1 MSKITSYEK
10 RQLITLKNNE
20 FFISCFKKLILN
32 TQLNIEEAQYILSSA
47 VIFFRYYNNDKRLK
61 GYFNIAYYIVLK
73 YSLLHKDYKPL
84 YDISLQIGF
93 YPISNFIIKNELL
106 EENYLHEAII
116 NNEVKKIYS
125 KEHYVETVEQ
135 YNRTREIFENIK
147 TTDTAYIAPTSFG
160 KSSIIRD
167 VIVQNDYK
175 KIVIV
180 VPTKSL
186 IVQTYNDIRNLE
198 LGYKLILHDE
208 MYNNEDRFIGILT
221 QERATRLINKFDLA
235 FDIMFIDE
243 AHNLLNNN
251 SRNFLLSRL
260 VMLNYKKNN
269 EHRLLYLS
277 PLVSDISNLKIKNTT
292 EGQIFEST
300 IKHNLKAFD
309 TFYLDKKGKL
319 FSYNRYTDE
328 HYQLASELSFD
339 DYIIAN
345 SKNKNFLYTY
355 RPKFVEKIAERINSK
370 LKNVAENSKLKKISN
385 VISEEVSEDI
395 DIVQYILNGI
405 VYLHGKLPNILKEY
419 LEYNYKEIQELKY
432 VVANSVILEGIN
444 FPIDNLYITATYG
457 LNVKGLNNL
466 IGRVNRLNYVF
477 EDNLDKLVS
486 EIHFVDSVEY
496 TDSRSNMINKIS
508 LLREHTFK
516 DENKNPLLE
525 EYNIEDLKLSKK
537 DKEKRKEKDK
547 KLIDSTEFLVNINP
561 DNLSDRVKQHFIENN
576 IDDFYKSYEDIIPTI
591 IENTSKISDNKD
603 VINTIYEVFIY
614 NLENEIK
621 DFELERLKNV
631 KARAYYKNYID
642 IFQLLSLKEKI
653 ANTLTYSKEKAND
666 AADSFLFIGSSF
678 GEVAL
683 QSDKYKNFEYQNEV
697 YVNLKGKS
705 KQKLANISLVKIK
718 LEEDF
723 VSFKL
728 KKLITFLFDFNFI
741 SEETYLLAVYGSSDK
756 DLINLTRIGL
766 NPSISKV
773 LKENDQLKNL
783 ELDINGNLKCNV
795 SFKTFMKTQSE
806 LFNFEVNKYI
816 R

>member
-1 MSKITSYEK
+1 MSEITDDGK
-10 RQLITLKNNE
+10 RQLLTLKNNE
-20 FFISCFKKLILN
+20 FFISCFRKLILN
-32 TQLNIEEAQYILSSA
+32 KQLSFEESQYILSSA
-47 VIFFRYYNNDKRLK
+47 IVFFRYYNNDKKIK

-73 YSLLHKDYKPL
+73 YTLLHEDYKPL

-93 YPISNFIIKNELL
+93 YPISNYILKNNLL

-116 NNEVKKIYS
+116 NNEVRKIYT
-125 KEHYVETVEQ
+125 KEHYIETIEQ
-135 YNRTREIFENIK
+135 YNRTQEIFENIK
-147 TTDTAYIAPTSFG
+147 SKDIAYIAPTSFG

-167 VIVQNDYK
+167 VIVQNDHK

-186 IVQTYNDIRNLE
+186 IIQTYNDIRNLN
-198 LGYKLILHDE
+198 LNYKLILHDE

-221 QERATRLINKFDLA
+221 QERATRLVNKFNLS

-269 EHRLLYLS
+269 KQRLLYLS
-277 PLVSDISNLKIKNTT
+277 PLVSDISNLKIRNTS

-309 TFYLDKKGKL
+309 AFYLDKKGKL

-328 HYQLASELSFD
+328 LYHLESGLNFE
-339 DYIIAN
+339 DYII
-345 SKNKNFLYTY
+345 SKSKHKNFIYTY
-355 RPKFVEKIAERINSK
+355 RPKIVENIAEKINSK
-370 LKNVAENSKLKKISN
+370 VNRYAESSNLKKISD
-385 VISEEVSEDI
+385 VISAEVSEDI
-395 DIVQYILNGI
+395 DIVHYILNGI

-419 LEYNYKEIQELKY
+419 LEFNYKVVPELKY

-444 FPIDNLYITATYG
+444 FPIDNLYIAETWG

-477 EDNLDKLVS
+477 EDNLNKLIS

-496 TDSRSNMINKIS
+496 TDARGEMKNKTS

-516 DENKNPLLE
+516 DQNKNPLLE
-525 EYNIEDLKLSKK
+525 EYKIEDLKLP
-537 DKEKRKEKDK
+537 KEVELKRKEKDN
-547 KLIDSTEFLVNINP
+547 KLIDATNFLINTSP
-561 DNLSDRVKQHFIENN
+561 ENLSDRIKQHIIENN
-576 IDDFYKSYEDIIPTI
+576 IDEFYSSYEEIIPTI
-591 IENTSKISDNKD
+591 IDNASKISDNND
-603 VINTIYEVFIY
+603 VINTIYEVFVR
-614 NLENEIK
+614 NLEYEIQ
-621 DFELERLKNV
+621 DFELERLKNS
-631 KARAYYKNYID
+631 KARAYYKNYVD
-642 IFQLLSLKEKI
+642 RFQLLSLKEKI
-653 ANTLTYSKEKAND
+653 ANTLTYFEEKAND
-666 AADSFLFIGSSF
+666 KSDSFLFIGSSF
-678 GEVAL
+678 GEIAIN
-683 QSDKYKNFEYQNEV
+683 SDKYKNNEYQNEV
-697 YVNLKGKS
+697 YINLKGKS
-705 KQKLANISLVKIK
+705 RQKLANISLVKIK

-741 SEETYLLAVYGSSDK
+741 NEDTYLLAVYGSNDK

-766 NPSISKV
+766 NPNISRV
-773 LKENDQLKNL
+773 LNENDQIKNL
-783 ELDINGNLKCNV
+783 ELDLNGNLKSNQN
-795 SFKTFMKTQSE
+795 FKHFMKTQTE
-806 LFNFEVNKYI
+806 LFNFEVNKYV

>member
-1 MSKITSYEK
+1 MSKITDDGK
-10 RQLITLKNNE
+10 RQLLSLKNNE

-32 TQLNIEEAQYILSSA
+32 KQLNLEENQYILSSA
-47 VIFFRYYNNDKRLK
+47 IILFRYYNNDKRLR

-73 YSLLHKDYKPL
+73 YSLLHEDYKPL

-93 YPISNFIIKNELL
+93 YPISNYILKNELL
-106 EENYLHEAII
+106 DENYLHERII
-116 NNEVKKIYS
+116 NNEVKKIYA
-125 KEHYVETVEQ
+125 KEHYIETIEQ
-135 YNRTREIFENIK
+135 YNRTQEIFDNIK
-147 TTDTAYIAPTSFG
+147 SKDIAYIAPTSFG

-167 VIVQNDYK
+167 VIVQNDYN

-198 LGYKLILHDE
+198 LNYKLILHDE
-208 MYNNEDRFIGILT
+208 MYNNENRFIGILT
-221 QERATRLINKFDLA
+221 QERATRLINKFDLS

-243 AHNLLNNN
+243 AHNLLKND
-251 SRNFLLSRL
+251 SRNILLSRL

-277 PLVSDISNLKIKNTT
+277 PLVSDISNLKIKNTS
-292 EGQIFEST
+292 EGHIFESN
-300 IKHNLKAFD
+300 IKHNLKVFD
-309 TFYLDKKGKL
+309 VFYLDKKGKL

-328 HYQLASELSFD
+328 TYPLENEFIFD

-345 SKNKNFLYTY
+345 SKKKNFIYAY
-355 RPKFVEKIAERINSK
+355 RPKIVEDIAEKINSK
-370 LKNVAENSKLKKISN
+370 VSTSTENPILKKISD
-385 VISEEVSEDI
+385 VISAEVSEYI

-419 LEYNYKEIQELKY
+419 LEYNYKEVQELKY

-444 FPIDNLYITATYG
+444 FPIDNLFITETYG

-477 EDNLDKLVS
+477 EDKLNKLVS

-496 TDSRSNMINKIS
+496 TDSRSNMINKMS

-525 EYNIEDLKLSKK
+525 EYNIDDLKLSQK
-537 DKEKRKEKDK
+537 DKEKRKGKDD
-547 KLIDSTEFLVNINP
+547 KLIDLTNFLINITP
-561 DNLSDRVKQHFIENN
+561 DILSDKIKQYFIENN
-576 IDDFYKSYEDIIPTI
+576 IDDFYKSFEDIIPI
-591 IENTSKISDNKD
+591 IIDNTSGISDDSD
-603 VINTIYEVFIY
+603 VINTIYEVFIA
-614 NLENEIK
+614 NLENEIE
-621 DFELERLKNV
+621 DFELERLKNS
-631 KARAYYKNYID
+631 KARAYYKNYIN
-642 IFQLLSLKEKI
+642 IFQLFSLKEKI
-653 ANTLTYSKEKAND
+653 ANTLTYFQEKAKHNS
-666 AADSFLFIGSSF
+666 DSYLFIGSSF
-678 GEVAL
+678 GELAL
-683 QSDKYKNFEYQNEV
+683 QSNKYKNTEYQNKV
-697 YVNLKGKS
+697 YVNLRGKS
-705 KQKLANISLVKIK
+705 RTQLANLSLVKIK

-741 SEETYLLAVYGSSDK
+741 NEETYLLAVYGSNDK

-773 LKENDQLKNL
+773 IMENDQIKNL
-783 ELDINGNLKCNV
+783 NLDVNGNLKSNQT
-795 SFKTFMKTQSE
+795 FKDFMKTQTE

>member
-1 MSKITSYEK
+1 M
-10 RQLITLKNNE
+10 
-20 FFISCFKKLILN
+20 N
-32 TQLNIEEAQYILSSA
+32 TELDFEEAQYILSSA

-73 YSLLHKDYKPL
+73 YSLLHNDYKPL

-93 YPISNFIIKNELL
+93 YPISNFIIKHELL
-106 EENYLHEAII
+106 EENHLHEAII

-135 YNRTREIFENIK
+135 YNRSREIFENIK

-167 VIVQNDYK
+167 VIARNEYK

-186 IVQTYNDIRNLE
+186 IVQTYNDVRNLE
-198 LGYKLILHDE
+198 LPYKLILHDE

-269 EHRLLYLS
+269 KHRLLYLS

-300 IKHNLKAFD
+300 IKHNLKTFD

-328 HYQLASELSFD
+328 QYHLASELNFA
-339 DYIIAN
+339 DYIITN
-345 SKNKNFLYTY
+345 SKSKNFLYTY
-355 RPKFVEKIAERINSK
+355 RPKIVEQIAERINSK
-370 LKNVAENSKLKKISN
+370 LDNVADNHNLKKISN
-385 VISEEVSEDI
+385 VISEEVSKDI
-395 DIVQYILNGI
+395 NIVQYVLNGI

-419 LEYNYKEIQELKY
+419 LEYNYKEIQDFKY

-477 EDNLDKLVS
+477 NDKLDKLVS
-486 EIHFVDSVEY
+486 EIHFVDSDEY

-525 EYNIEDLKLSKK
+525 EYNIEELKIPKR
-537 DKEKRKEKDK
+537 DKEKRNEKDR
-547 KLIDSTEFLVNINP
+547 KLIDSTEFLININP
-561 DNLSDRVKQHFIENN
+561 DNLSDRIKQHFIENN
-576 IDDFYKSYEDIIPTI
+576 IDDFYKNYEDIIPTI
-591 IENTSKISDNKD
+591 IENTSTISNNSD
-603 VINTIYEVFIY
+603 VINTIYEVFIN

-653 ANTLTYSKEKAND
+653 TNTLAYFQEKAND
-666 AADSFLFIGSSF
+666 VTDSYLFIGSSF
-678 GEVAL
+678 GDIAL
-683 QSDKYKNFEYQNEV
+683 QSDKYKNFEYQNKV
-697 YVNLKGKS
+697 YINLKGKS
-705 KQKLANISLVKIK
+705 RQKLANISLVKIK

-741 SEETYLLAVYGSSDK
+741 NEETYLLAVYGSSDK

-783 ELDINGNLKCNV
+783 YLDKNGNLRCNET
-795 SFKTFMKTQSE
+795 FKVFMKTQAE

-816 R
+816 Q

>member
-20 FFISCFKKLILN
+20 FFNDCFKKLILN
-32 TQLNIEEAQYILSSA
+32 TQLSFEEAQYILSSA

-61 GYFNIAYYIVLK
+61 GYFNIAYYIILK

-93 YPISNFIIKNELL
+93 YPISNFIVKNELL

-125 KEHYVETVEQ
+125 KEHYVETIEQ

-269 EHRLLYLS
+269 GHRLLYLS

-328 HYQLASELSFD
+328 QYKLASELSFD
-339 DYIIAN
+339 DYIITN

-370 LKNVAENSKLKKISN
+370 LNNVAENFKLKKISN

-419 LEYNYKEIQELKY
+419 LEYNYKEIQEFKY

-477 EDNLDKLVS
+477 EDKLDKLVS
-486 EIHFVDSVEY
+486 EVHFVDSVEY
-496 TDSRSNMINKIS
+496 TDSRSNMINKIR

-525 EYNIEDLKLSKK
+525 EYNIEDLKLSNK

-561 DNLSDRVKQHFIENN
+561 DNLSDRIKQHFIENN

-591 IENTSKISDNKD
+591 IENTSKISDNRD

-621 DFELERLKNV
+621 DFELERLKNL

-653 ANTLTYSKEKAND
+653 ANTLTYFQEKAND
-666 AADSFLFIGSSF
+666 AADSFLFIGRSF
-678 GEVAL
+678 GEVTL
-683 QSDKYKNFEYQNEV
+683 QSDKYKNSEYQNEV
-697 YVNLKGKS
+697 YINLRGKS

-741 SEETYLLAVYGSSDK
+741 SEETYLLAVYGSSDR

-773 LKENDQLKNL
+773 LKENDQLRNL
-783 ELDINGNLKCNV
+783 KLDENGNLKCNEA
-795 SFKTFMKTQSE
+795 FKIFMKTQSE
-806 LFNFEVNKYI
+806 LFKFEVNKYI

>member
-1 MSKITSYEK
+1 MNKITSHEK
-10 RQLITLKNNE
+10 RQLLSLKNNK
-20 FFISCFKKLILN
+20 FFINCFKKLILN
-32 TQLNIEEAQYILSSA
+32 SELTFEEAQYILSSSI
-47 VIFFRYYNNDKRLK
+47 IFFRYYNNDKRLK

-73 YSLLHKDYKPL
+73 YSLLHKNYKPL

-106 EENYLHEAII
+106 EEKNLHEAII

-135 YNRTREIFENIK
+135 HNRTREIFKNIK
-147 TTDTAYIAPTSFG
+147 TIDTAYIAPTSFG

-167 VIVQNDYK
+167 VIVQNEYS
-175 KIVIV
+175 KIVII

-186 IVQTYNDIRNLE
+186 IVQTYNDIRKLE
-198 LGYKLILHDE
+198 LAYKLILHDE
-208 MYNNEDRFIGILT
+208 MYNNEDKFIGILT

-269 EHRLLYLS
+269 KHRLLYLS
-277 PLVSDISNLKIKNTT
+277 PLVSDISNLKIKNTNK
-292 EGQIFEST
+292 GQIFEST
-300 IKHNLKAFD
+300 IKHNLKTFD

-319 FSYNRYTDE
+319 YSYNRYTGE
-328 HYQLASELSFD
+328 QYLLNSALTFV
-339 DYIIAN
+339 DYIITN

-355 RPKFVEKIAERINSK
+355 RPKIVEKIAEKINSK
-370 LKNVAENSKLKKISN
+370 IGKVSDDLNLKKISN
-385 VISEEVSEDI
+385 VIAEEVSEDI
-395 DIVQYILNGI
+395 DLVKYILNGVI
-405 VYLHGKLPNILKEY
+405 YLHGKLPNILKEY
-419 LEYNYKEIQELKY
+419 LEYNYKEVQGFKY
-432 VVANSVILEGIN
+432 VIANSVILEGIN
-444 FPIDNLYITATYG
+444 FPIDNLYITSTYG
-457 LNVKGLNNL
+457 LTVKGLNNL

-477 EDNLDKLVS
+477 NDNLQKLIS
-486 EIHFVDSVEY
+486 EVHFVDSDEY
-496 TDSRSNMINKIS
+496 TDSRSNMINKLA

-525 EYNIEDLKLSKK
+525 EYNIEELKIPKK
-537 DKEKRKEKDK
+537 NKENRKEKDK
-547 KLIDSTEFLVNINP
+547 QLINATEFLINIKP
-561 DNLSDRVKQHFIENN
+561 INLSDKIKQHFIENN
-576 IDDFYKSYEDIIPTI
+576 IDAFYKNYEDIIPTI
-591 IENTSKISDNKD
+591 IDNTLMISNSSD
-603 VINTIYEVFIY
+603 VINTIYEVFIN
-614 NLENEIK
+614 NLENEIT

-631 KARAYYKNYID
+631 KARSYYKNYID

-653 ANTLTYSKEKAND
+653 ANTLTYFQEKAKD
-666 AADSFLFIGSSF
+666 TFDTFLFIGASF

-683 QSDKYKNFEYQNEV
+683 QSNKYQNFEYLNKV
-697 YVNLKGKS
+697 YINLKGKS
-705 KQKLANISLVKIK
+705 KQQLANLSLVKIK

-728 KKLITFLFDFNFI
+728 KKLITFLYDFEFI

-766 NPSISKV
+766 NPSISKI
-773 LKENDQLKNL
+773 LKENNQLTNL
-783 ELDINGNLKCNV
+783 ELDPYGNLKSNDT
-795 SFKTFMKTQSE
+795 FKDFLKTQNE
-806 LFNFEVNKYI
+806 LFNFEINKYI